1 MSSLQALEPF
11 ISREVDRG
19 IPVDWVH
26 TGLCRRPSCGET
38 RLRANQAA
46 PEWRAINGEA
56 WNYFLNYAS
65 DS

>member
-19 IPVDWVH
+19 TPVDWVH
-26 TGLCRRPSCGET
+26 TGLCRRASSGET
-38 RLRANQAA
+38 HLRTNQAA
-46 PEWRAINGEA
+46 HKWRAMKGEA